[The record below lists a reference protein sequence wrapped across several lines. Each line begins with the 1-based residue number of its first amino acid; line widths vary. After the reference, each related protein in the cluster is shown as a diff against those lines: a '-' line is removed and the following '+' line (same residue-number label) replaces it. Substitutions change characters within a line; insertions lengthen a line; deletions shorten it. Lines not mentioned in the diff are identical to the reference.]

1 MGVKVMSISSSPVFA
16 TSTLGLQF
24 WNFRRSWRQPRLWQ
38 CTSMRVIHDL
48 LGVPPFFGVLRG
60 DKEG

>member
-16 TSTLGLQF
+16 TSSLG
-24 WNFRRSWRQPRLWQ
+24 
-38 CTSMRVIHDL
+38 T
-48 LGVPPFFGVLRG
+48 PFFWVLRG